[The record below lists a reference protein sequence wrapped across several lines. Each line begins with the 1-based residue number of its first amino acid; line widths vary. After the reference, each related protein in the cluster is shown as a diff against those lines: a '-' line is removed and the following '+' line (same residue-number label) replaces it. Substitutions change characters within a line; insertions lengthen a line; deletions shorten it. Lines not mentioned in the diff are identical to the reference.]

1 PDVARAKKWSSC
13 EVNAFIFV
21 WHHAEGEEPTWDMPP
36 INPVCTGQ
44 WKFRGRT
51 AHEVHCHIQEIP
63 ENGADVAHLHQVH
76 SKSVFLGS
84 KWMDGESIFNIV
96 SHEWKPVWEPDD
108 HRPHV
113 GRIQLSQLMKIFGFK
128 VPFSR
133 LTMDIEQVSVAILFT

>member
-1 PDVARAKKWSSC
+1 
-13 EVNAFIFV
+13 
-21 WHHAEGEEPTWDMPP
+21 M
-36 INPVCTGQ
+36 PVCEASMTNV
-44 WKFRGRT
+44 K
-51 AHEVHCHIQEIP
+51 AKPVEEIP

-96 SHEWKPVWEPDD
+96 SHEWKPVWEPDE

-113 GRIQLSQLMKIFGFK
+113 GKIQLSQLMKIFGFE

-133 LTMDIEQVSVAILFT
+133 LTMDIEQVSLVILST